1 MTKNNSEYNN
11 DINILHLVQTI
22 WAGKFVITTFILLSC
37 LIAFGIILT
46 REITYS
52 STINIEINN
61 VPPVLQNN
69 NKHILQFDRTYRD
82 FKSMFYNRVNFKT
95 WKKSN
100 VNSKLSYEKFSNTKT
115 RNGILLSKG
124 KGESLVEFKKDSENN
139 FQLIIY
145 SNKLSVLNDFYNYST
160 FINDILKIDYIV
172 KAKNEINIIE
182 GVLDRFKNKEI
193 IAGGLI
199 ENERFIALTLMDKK
213 TDILD
218 INRPNSPK
226 ETVTK
231 SNFILAISLVLGIFL
246 GVVFV
251 ICQNFFRSQKVK

>member
-61 VPPVLQNN
+61 LPPVLQNN

-100 VNSKLSYEKFSNTKT
+100 VNSKLSYENFQIQKQEMVFF
-115 RNGILLSKG
+115 IKG

-145 SNKLSVLNDFYNYST
+145 SNKL
-160 FINDILKIDYIV
+160 
-172 KAKNEINIIE
+172 
-182 GVLDRFKNKEI
+182 
-193 IAGGLI
+193 
-199 ENERFIALTLMDKK
+199 M
-213 TDILD
+213 
-218 INRPNSPK
+218 
-226 ETVTK
+226 
-231 SNFILAISLVLGIFL
+231 
-246 GVVFV
+246 
-251 ICQNFFRSQKVK
+251 C